1 MSDRPAEILNAAI
14 ELISDE
20 GYASLTMRALARQV
34 GIKLASLQY
43 HFRSLDE
50 LLRALVAHVGKAY
63 SESFATLQSAE
74 KKPTIKEIVEFV
86 IDDKPGEAVYGD
98 RLWPQLWAMQ
108 QVEPLVSDLLKEI
121 YANYIKVIESAL
133 REVGVKAPHTDALLL
148 MSMMEGST
156 IFMGE
161 GRPWQKDT
169 KAARRR
175 LLELVNLIY
184 GNAPNE

>member
-1 MSDRPAEILNAAI
+1 MTDRRKEILDAAI

-43 HFRSLDE
+43 HFKSFDE
-50 LLRALVAHVGKAY
+50 LLRAVVAHVGNAY
-63 SESFATLQSAE
+63 SESFATLYTGKGEQSL
-74 KKPTIKEIVEFV
+74 PEIIEFV
-86 IDDKPGEAVYGD
+86 MEDKAGDTIYGD

-108 QVEPLVSDLLKEI
+108 QVEPLVSNLLEEI

-133 REVGVKAPHTDALLL
+133 RKIGAKAPHTDALLL

-161 GRPWQKDT
+161 GRPWQEE
-169 KAARRR
+169 ANVAGHR

-184 GNAPNE
+184 RNDTT